1 MKFAIIDD
9 SSYKIDSLFGILSRK
24 FPESPIEIAKTFQSA
39 MKMLGD
45 YQPDVVLLDMS
56 LPTSEK
62 EDGRIGGRGRIYG
75 GRELMAEME
84 FMEIA
89 PQVIIVSQFEAF
101 REDGVSVDLA
111 VLLKELEQ
119 DFPALYVG
127 GVFYSTVDNTW
138 EGKLDT
144 LLHRIT
150 E

>member
-9 SSYKIDSLFGILSRK
+9 SSYKVDSLFTILSRK
-24 FPESPIEIAKTFQSA
+24 FPGDSIEVARTFQSG
-39 MKMLGD
+39 MKLLED
-45 YQPDVVLLDMS
+45 YAPDVVLLDMS
-56 LPTSEK
+56 LPTSERQ
-62 EDGRIGGRGRIYG
+62 DGRIGGRGRIYG

-84 FMEIA
+84 FMEIN
-89 PQVIIVSQFEAF
+89 PKVIVVSQFETF

-138 EGKLDT
+138 ECKLDA
-144 LLHRIT
+144 LLDKIT
-150 E
+150 K

>member
-1 MKFAIIDD
+1 MK
-9 SSYKIDSLFGILSRK
+9 LL
-24 FPESPIEIAKTFQSA
+24 E
-39 MKMLGD
+39 D

-84 FMEIA
+84 FMEIT
-89 PQVIIVSQFEAF
+89 PKVIVVSQFETF
-101 REDGVSVDLA
+101 REDGVSVDLT

-119 DFPALYVG
+119 EFPHLYVG

-138 EGKLDT
+138 EARLDI
-144 LLHRIT
+144 LLDKIT
-150 E
+150 VSRT